1 MRFVE
6 DFFSPSQA
14 SDWFQRLEF
23 ADWFQWQ
30 RETYSIYGRRV
41 EAPRSIAWF
50 GDANLNYRYTG
61 IDHTTEGWPEP
72 LRGLR
77 RDVESAVGQRFNF
90 LLMNRYANGAE
101 HMGWHRDDEKGC
113 SALIASLSLGAP
125 RRFCVEHDAMADDV
139 KHQPLSASR
148 SRTTFELGEG
158 SLLLFDGR
166 QRHCLRPT
174 KKLCAQRI
182 NLTFRHIAA

>member
-30 RETYSIYGRRV
+30 RETYPIYGRRV

-50 GDANLNYRYTG
+50 GDENLNYRYTG

-77 RDVESAVGQRFNF
+77 RDVESASGS
-90 LLMNRYANGAE
+90 
-101 HMGWHRDDEKGC
+101 D
-113 SALIASLSLGAP
+113 ST
-125 RRFCVEHDAMADDV
+125 FC
-139 KHQPLSASR
+139 
-148 SRTTFELGEG
+148 
-158 SLLLFDGR
+158 
-166 QRHCLRPT
+166 
-174 KKLCAQRI
+174 
-182 NLTFRHIAA
+182 